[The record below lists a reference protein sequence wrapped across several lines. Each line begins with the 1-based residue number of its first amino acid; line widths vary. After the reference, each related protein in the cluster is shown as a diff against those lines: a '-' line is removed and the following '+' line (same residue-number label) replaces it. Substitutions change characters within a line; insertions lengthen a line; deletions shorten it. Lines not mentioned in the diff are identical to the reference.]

1 MATLG
6 QLVPFIIAAL
16 LAMAALIPGINA
28 VDRSVKDL
36 IESKKT
42 TAVELCRAK
51 VERTRKSFETES
63 ALGFRQEAC
72 EQAEGLRIE
81 ADYATSLKYISCIK
95 ELVTLSGVS
104 GASESSISASASTCR
119 S

>member
-1 MATLG
+1 MTTLG
-6 QLVPFIIAAL
+6 QLVPFIIASL

-36 IESKKT
+36 IESKKQT
-42 TAVELCRAK
+42 SKEYCYAK
-51 VERTRKSFETES
+51 VERTRKNLDDANTI
-63 ALGFRQEAC
+63 RQNQRQCEIDEA
-72 EQAEGLRIE
+72 ARID

-95 ELVTLSGVS
+95 ELVEFSGVS
-104 GASESSISASASTCR
+104 GADETSISASASTCR